1 MNTKSKEKFVSAA
14 VSFALFVIYTVLAK
28 VVDVQAIGPENT
40 EVGFA
45 SVKGA
50 VAKLFPYNNTWYE
63 LTEWLGYI
71 ALGVCLGFAL
81 FGLMQ
86 LVKGK
91 SLKAV
96 DKEIWVLAGFYAV
109 VIFFYALFEKVE
121 LNYRPV
127 ILDEG
132 LEASYPSSH
141 TVLALCVFISAIYE
155 FNKYIKNKNLNA
167 IFMALSI
174 AAAVITVIGRL
185 MAGVHWVSDIIGGL
199 LLSVSLLIL
208 FQAVNLKL
216 QEK

>member
-1 MNTKSKEKFVSAA
+1 MNTKSKEKFISAA

-28 VVDVQAIGPENT
+28 VVDVAAIGPENT

-45 SVKGA
+45 SINGA
-50 VAKLFPYNNTWYE
+50 VAKLFPYNNGWYE

-81 FGLMQ
+81 FGFMQ

-96 DKEIWVLAGFYAV
+96 DKEIWVLAGFYVV
-109 VIFFYALFEKVE
+109 VIGFYALFEKIE

-127 ILDEG
+127 ILEEG

-141 TVLALCVFISAIYE
+141 TVLALCVFVSAIYE
-155 FNKYIKNKNLNA
+155 FDKYIKDKKLNA
-167 IFMALSI
+167 LLMGLFI

>member
-45 SVKGA
+45 SVNGA